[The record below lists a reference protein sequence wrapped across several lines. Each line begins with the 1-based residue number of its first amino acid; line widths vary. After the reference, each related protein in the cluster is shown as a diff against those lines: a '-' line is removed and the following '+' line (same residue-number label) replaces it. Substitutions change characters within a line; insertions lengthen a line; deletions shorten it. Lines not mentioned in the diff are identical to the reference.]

1 MDRMKKLFIQ
11 MIDPIESKNRN
22 SMNQITM
29 NNNILRFQIFFLHLV
44 EKASRRD
51 DEYSIV
57 IDRRTDY
64 RGNRTRKLPV
74 GIEKI

>member
-1 MDRMKKLFIQ
+1 MKKLFIQ

>member
-1 MDRMKKLFIQ
+1 
-11 MIDPIESKNRN
+11 
-22 SMNQITM
+22 MNQITM
-29 NNNILRFQIFFLHLV
+29 NNNILRFQIFFVHLI